1 MMPMTTDII
10 QFHHSIDALI
20 EGWLYEKQSIKSG
33 SAKTATAYRDTLT
46 SFRRTLQQGG
56 LDLDTDDIPT
66 LVRVAGMW
74 ASQRAQSAKRT
85 GDVSATTYN
94 LRLAI
99 LSSFYTYYQEQAR
112 LYNAEIV
119 NPIPLV
125 KKRKVQAYAGAQPLD
140 GDDTTARLAA
150 LDVSTTKGKRDYLL
164 LSIALT
170 TGRRGSELV
179 NLRWRD
185 VRVAGKKVTL
195 TFAAKGGKVMRD
207 TLDSALGKL
216 FLEYLHEIYGAQL
229 GSDPDAPLWVSF
241 SKQNAGQPIT
251 IHTLYD
257 LCEQV
262 LGVSKTHALRHTFA
276 VEMDNLH
283 APLSEISARLGHTD
297 EKITSLYLKQAR
309 SAENPY
315 TGRLAARFGIGSRTS
330 PQAD

>member
-1 MMPMTTDII
+1 MTTEII
-10 QFHHSIDALI
+10 SFHPSIDALI

-33 SAKTATAYRDTLT
+33 SAKTATAYRETIN
-46 SFRRTLQQGG
+46 SFRMTLQQGG
-56 LDLDTDDIPT
+56 LDLDTDEIPT
-66 LVRVAGMW
+66 LVRVAGLW
-74 ASQRAQSAKRT
+74 ASQRALNAKRH

-112 LYNAEIV
+112 LSTVEIV

-140 GDDTTARLAA
+140 GDDTGARLAA
-150 LDVSTTKGKRDYLL
+150 MDVSTSRGKRDYLL
-164 LSIALT
+164 LSIALM

-195 TFAAKGGKVMRD
+195 TFTAKGGKVMRD
-207 TLDSALGKL
+207 TLDVQLGKL
-216 FLEYLHEIYGAQL
+216 LLDYLHEVYGAGL
-229 GSDPDAPLWVSF
+229 GSDPDAPVWVSF

-315 TGRLAARFGIGSRTS
+315 TGKLAARFGIGSRTS
-330 PQAD
+330 PQGD